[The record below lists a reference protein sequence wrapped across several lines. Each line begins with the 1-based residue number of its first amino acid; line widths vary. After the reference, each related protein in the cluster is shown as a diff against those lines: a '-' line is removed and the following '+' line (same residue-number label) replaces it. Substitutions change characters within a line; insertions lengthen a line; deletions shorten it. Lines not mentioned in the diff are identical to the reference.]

1 MLFNE
6 ELPLDFMEKP
16 IIYQKYEFQKVQALD
31 DNQALRY
38 GFFRKSDFK
47 KEKIKKIVINFNPF
61 LKNINSS
68 DPLIIAIKS
77 LTKSFIGELIE
88 FSKQLMSEFEE
99 NVDWKEA
106 PLSKKMIKYASKLNL
121 LRIKNYRTKHKS
133 K

>member
-106 PLSKKMIKYASKLNL
+106 PLSEKMIKYASKLNL

>member
-1 MLFNE
+1 MTIKHYAT
-6 ELPLDFMEKP
+6 DFSG
-16 IIYQKYEFQKVQALD
+16 
-31 DNQALRY
+31 NQI
-38 GFFRKSDFK
+38 SK

>member
-1 MLFNE
+1 
-6 ELPLDFMEKP
+6 
-16 IIYQKYEFQKVQALD
+16 
-31 DNQALRY
+31 
-38 GFFRKSDFK
+38 
-47 KEKIKKIVINFNPF
+47 
-61 LKNINSS
+61 
-68 DPLIIAIKS
+68 
-77 LTKSFIGELIE
+77 LIE